1 MIRGGKVKYYG
12 YIHPDYK
19 KKKMK
24 KNETY
29 IKEKK
34 CFSYFSH
41 TKKTIVSMLAFSHFF
56 FSTKCIA

>member
-29 IKEKK
+29 IKEKNA
-34 CFSYFSH
+34 
-41 TKKTIVSMLAFSHFF
+41 LAIFHEQKRLLF
-56 FSTKCIA
+56 